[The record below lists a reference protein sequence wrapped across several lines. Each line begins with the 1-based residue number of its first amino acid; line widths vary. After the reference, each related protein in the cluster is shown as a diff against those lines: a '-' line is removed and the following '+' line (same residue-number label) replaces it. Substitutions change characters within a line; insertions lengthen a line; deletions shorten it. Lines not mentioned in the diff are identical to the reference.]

1 MGRKTRLAN
10 KTQWALQD
18 VVCELK
24 AAHAAAQGLQK
35 RNEQKFMDP
44 ITSIYLQ
51 RLVDALAR
59 IEVTVVRAQHGE
71 YGNGIEP
78 VDDETDGAA

>member
-18 VVCELK
+18 VVCELRS
-24 AAHAAAQGLQK
+24 AREAYQGLRD

-44 ITSIYLQ
+44 ILSLYLQ

-71 YGNGIEP
+71 YGNELVQPATEHGH
-78 VDDETDGAA
+78 

>member
-18 VVCELK
+18 VICELHS
-24 AAHAAAQGLQK
+24 AREATQGLRN

-44 ITSIYLQ
+44 ITSMYLQ

-71 YGNGIEP
+71 YGTELAP
-78 VDDETDGAA
+78 QET